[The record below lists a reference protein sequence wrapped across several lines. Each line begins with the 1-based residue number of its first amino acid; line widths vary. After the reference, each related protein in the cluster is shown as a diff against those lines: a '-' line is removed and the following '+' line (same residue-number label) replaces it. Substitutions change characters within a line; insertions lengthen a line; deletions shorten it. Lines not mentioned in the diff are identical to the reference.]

1 MVLISLLKLAE
12 FQAVPRPLSFQKS
25 QDSSFS
31 RNRLSL
37 SKFISLET
45 SLIDIFFFLLE
56 TVLSRF
62 LYFEILR

>member
-1 MVLISLLKLAE
+1 MVLISLLKLTE

-25 QDSSFS
+25 QDGSFF

>member
-1 MVLISLLKLAE
+1 MVLISLLKLTE

-25 QDSSFS
+25 QDGSFS

-37 SKFISLET
+37 FKFISLET

>member
-25 QDSSFS
+25 QDGSFF

>member
-25 QDSSFS
+25 QDGSFS